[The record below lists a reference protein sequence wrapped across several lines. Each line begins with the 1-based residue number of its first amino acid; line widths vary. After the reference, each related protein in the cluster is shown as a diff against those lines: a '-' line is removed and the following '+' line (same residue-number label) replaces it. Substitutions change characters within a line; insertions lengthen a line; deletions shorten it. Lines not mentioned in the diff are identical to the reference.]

1 MIAIAGAK
9 GGCGKT
15 VTTLGLT
22 EAFARA
28 GTPTIAIDAD
38 RQLPNL
44 HVAGGVDREPTLAT
58 VSAGTGTGG
67 RADDADGADLRSIA
81 QVSPRTT
88 SAGIVPAP
96 ASADSLD
103 LESVLGGLKSGAGQ
117 LLVDCPSGAG
127 PDVVEPL
134 SAADGV
140 IVVTTDGD
148 RSLSAAKT
156 TVAMARR
163 LGVRVLGVVVNRCS
177 TVPPAVESWVDVPVL
192 GVIPEAK
199 SPLTDESATTAYAD
213 IVETMRTR
221 HATDQTAVAYD
232 EDRLPTGIAP
242 LDRHLGGG
250 LTPGSVLA
258 VTAEPASQSEHL
270 FYQATTPRGTLY
282 LTTDRSADN
291 VRRALET
298 TAVDTGNPTI
308 RHVTGDDRLEDA
320 TAFIEKLPTGATL
333 VVDVMGPLE
342 RHDREAYVSFLN
354 ELKDRLVETES
365 IALLHCLEADV
376 RPEHRTATIHA
387 ADAVVAVESAS
398 SFRES
403 ASGHELTIRKCRHE
417 RVSSAPISL
426 DGTDARANLHESTSA
441 STTTRDA
448 EASGQ

>member
-22 EAFARA
+22 EAFARE
-28 GTPTIAIDAD
+28 GTPAIAIDAD

-44 HVAGGVDREPTLAT
+44 HVAGGVDREPTLAMIST
-58 VSAGTGTGG
+58 DAGRSDRTGDAGG
-67 RADDADGADLRSIA
+67 VDLRSIA

-96 ASADSLD
+96 APTDSLD
-103 LESVLGGLKSGAGQ
+103 LESVLEGLESETGQ

-140 IVVTTDGD
+140 VVTTDGD
-148 RSLSAAKT
+148 RSLRAAKT

-177 TVPPAVESWVDVPVL
+177 SVPPAIESWVDVPVL
-192 GVIPEAK
+192 GVVPEAT
-199 SPLTDESATTAYAD
+199 SPLTDEATTSAYAD
-213 IVETMRTR
+213 VVETLRTR
-221 HATDQTAVAYD
+221 HATDRTAVAYD
-232 EDRLPTGIAP
+232 DDRLPTGIAP

-250 LTPGSVLA
+250 LVPGSVLA

-270 FYQATTPRGTLY
+270 VYEATAPRGTLY

-298 TAVDTGNPTI
+298 TTVDTGTPTI
-308 RHVTGDDRLEDA
+308 RRVTGDDRLEDA

-342 RHDREAYVSFLN
+342 RHGREAYVSFLN
-354 ELKDRLVETES
+354 DLKDRLVETES
-365 IALLHCLEADV
+365 IALLHCLEGAV
-376 RPEHRTATIHA
+376 RPEHRIATIHA
-387 ADAVVAVESAS
+387 ADAVVAVESAPS
-398 SFRES
+398 VRDS
-403 ASGHELTIRKCRHE
+403 ASGRELTIRKCRHE
-417 RVSSAPISL
+417 RVSSAPIDL
-426 DGTDARANLHESTSA
+426 EGTDARSTLHESTSA
-441 STTTRDA
+441 STATRDA
-448 EASGQ
+448 EAPDQ